1 MNTINKII
9 SILLLASI
17 AITTYSCDDEP
28 KPSTPPAHR
37 TILVYIVANNSL
49 GFVGCDSE
57 DLTEM
62 IEASQNNS
70 FNGGRLIVYHSTLG
84 APPTLFEIS
93 NGNTTKLKEYDSS
106 TLSVEA
112 TRMQQVI
119 DDTKNIAPAN
129 DYGLIL
135 WSHGNGWLQT
145 GIPNDTLHSSTP
157 TKTPLAFGVDQGKQ
171 MNITTLAQVIN
182 DEGFNFIYFDC
193 CYMSTVEVI
202 YELRNATPYIVASA
216 AEVPADGMPYDYN
229 IPLLFEDTPNLLS
242 TCTTTFDYYN
252 SKNDDEFRSCTM
264 SLIDTKYISELAAAT
279 ANIYRLQPSLPADF
293 KPQKFT
299 LDTNCYYFDFG
310 QYLEALSANNPQLFE
325 TWQQAIDK
333 VVIYKA
339 ATPYMWSQLKLTH
352 HSGLSTFILNSAS
365 SCTIKGYNQL
375 QWWTDVA
382 SILWN
387 TEN

>member
-9 SILLLASI
+9 SIILLASI

-49 GFVGCDSE
+49 GIGGFDSR
-57 DLTEM
+57 DLAEM
-62 IEASQNNS
+62 IEASRNSS

-84 APPTLFEIS
+84 APPTLYEIS
-93 NGNTTKLKEYDSS
+93 NGKAIKLKEYDSS

-119 DDTKNIAPAN
+119 DDTKNIAPAD

-145 GIPNDTLHSSTP
+145 GIPNDTLPSSTS
-157 TKTPLAFGVDQGKQ
+157 TKTPLAFGEDQGKH

-216 AEVPADGMPYDYN
+216 AEVPADGMPYEYN
-229 IPLLFEDTPNLLS
+229 IPLLFEPTPDLLGA
-242 TCTTTFDYYN
+242 CRTTFDYYN
-252 SKNDDEFRSCTM
+252 SQNGEIRSCTM
-264 SLIDTKYISELAAAT
+264 TLIDTKHISELASAT
-279 ANIYRLQPSLPADF
+279 ADIYRLHPSLPADF

-299 LDTNCYYFDFG
+299 LDSNCYYFDFG
-310 QYLEALSANNPQLFE
+310 QYIEALSTDNPQLFE
-325 TWQQAIDK
+325 IWKQVIDK

-339 ATPYMWSQLKLTH
+339 ATPYMWNKLKLTH

>member
-9 SILLLASI
+9 LILLLASI

-49 GFVGCDSE
+49 GIGGFDSR
-57 DLTEM
+57 DLAEM
-62 IEASQNNS
+62 IEASRNNS

-84 APPTLFEIS
+84 APATLFEIS
-93 NGNTTKLKEYDSS
+93 NGNATKLKEYDSS

-119 DDTKNIAPAN
+119 DDTKNIALAN

-145 GIPNDTLHSSTP
+145 GIPNDTLPSSTP
-157 TKTPLAFGVDQGKQ
+157 TKNPLAFGEDQGKQ
-171 MNITTLAQVIN
+171 MNITTLAQVVN
-182 DEGFNFIYFDC
+182 DENFSFIYCDC
-193 CYMSTVEVI
+193 CYLSTIEVI

-229 IPLLFEDTPNLLS
+229 IPLLFENTPNLLS
-242 TCTTTFDYYN
+242 ACITTFDYYN
-252 SKNDDEFRSCTM
+252 SKNGSIRSCTM
-264 SLIDTKYISELAAAT
+264 SLIDTKYISELASAT
-279 ANIYRLQPSLPADF
+279 ADIYRLHPSLPADF

-299 LDTNCYYFDFG
+299 LDSNCYYFDFG
-310 QYLEALSANNPQLFE
+310 QYIEALSADNPQLFE
-325 TWQQAIDK
+325 AWQQAIDK

-339 ATPYMWSQLKLTH
+339 ATPYMWNKLKLTH

-365 SCTIKGYNQL
+365 NYTIKGYDQL
-375 QWWTDVA
+375 QWWNDVA
-382 SILWN
+382 STLWN

>member
-1 MNTINKII
+1 MSIANKII
-9 SILLLASI
+9 SYLI
-17 AITTYSCDDEP
+17 AIGIAISTFSCKDEP
-28 KPSTPPAHR
+28 EQPAIAAPR
-37 TILVYIVANNSL
+37 TILVYMVANNSL
-49 GFVGCDSE
+49 GLGGFDSS
-57 DLTEM
+57 DLSEM
-62 IEASQNNS
+62 IMASRS
-70 FNGGRLIVYHSTLG
+70 SDFNGGRLIVYQSTFSYT
-84 APPTLFEIS
+84 PTLYEIS
-93 NGNTTKLKEYDSS
+93 NGKAIKLKEYDSA
-106 TLSVEA
+106 TFSVEA
-112 TRMQQVI
+112 SCMQQVI
-119 DDTKNIAPAN
+119 NDTKTIAPAN

-145 GIPNDTLHSSTP
+145 GIPNDTLSSADS
-157 TKTPLAFGVDQGKQ
+157 TKNPLAFGEDQGKH

-216 AEVPADGMPYDYN
+216 AEVPANGMPYEYN
-229 IPLLFEDTPNLLS
+229 IPLLFEPTPDLLGA
-242 TCTTTFDYYN
+242 CRTTFDYYN
-252 SKNDDEFRSCTM
+252 SQNGDIRSCTM
-264 SLIDTKYISELAAAT
+264 TLIDTKYISELAAAT

-310 QYLEALSANNPQLFE
+310 QYVEALSTDTPQLFE
-325 TWQQAIDK
+325 AWKNAIDK

-352 HSGLSTFILNSAS
+352 HSGLSTFILNSES